1 MRAAYPAVL
10 HKMKHMP
17 GVPKPKLK
25 QLIKECV
32 KEMILGDVIQDL
44 AVRLPDQEAIP
55 TPILHDT
62 SNILVRVGDDA
73 LFEGETQ
80 HRYPMDWCFFED
92 HAEYLDSELEPIT
105 DKRN

>member
-32 KEMILGDVIQDL
+32 KEMILGDVIQEH

-55 TPILHDT
+55 TAALHDT
-62 SNILVRVGDDA
+62 SNILGRVGDDA

>member
-1 MRAAYPAVL
+1 
-10 HKMKHMP
+10 MP

-25 QLIKECV
+25 QLIKETSPFLYAKAPTMDVLV
-32 KEMILGDVIQDL
+32 KVAEELV
-44 AVRLPDQEAIP
+44 LPEQKP
-55 TPILHDT
+55 
-62 SNILVRVGDDA
+62 
-73 LFEGETQ
+73 